1 MRFTAAG
8 PGTPAQVWSAE
19 LSPDRHPPLDL
30 ADVLRLVV
38 VAAHPDDESLGAGGL
53 VARAVALGIPVTL
66 VRATDGEG
74 SHPDSPSHTPAD
86 LARRR
91 TDEAERAA
99 RELGVDAAIVRL
111 GLPDGGV
118 AAHYDLL
125 VTTLVELVG
134 DGRDTVLAATW
145 SEDGHPDHE
154 AVGRAAATVARRTE
168 ATLWEYAVWF
178 WHWAGPDDPRAD
190 RFRPLPLEERDLAA
204 KRRAIAAHASQVT
217 PLSTL
222 AGDETLLTPE
232 FLAHF
237 DGPHEWFVVT
247 PGRACPDHELDRL
260 HQRSADPWGVDSRW
274 YEERKR
280 ALLLALLP
288 RARFGRA
295 LEIGCSTGALTEALA
310 SRTDQILGVD
320 RSPAALAAARR
331 RLDGRP
337 GVELADLD
345 IPTTWP
351 EGAFELV
358 VISEVGYFLSPAAA
372 DELAARTAASL
383 TPDGVVILCH
393 WRHPVEGW
401 VMDAAEVH
409 RRFERDDLP
418 PVQAH
423 YADRDVEIRV
433 HASSWPGYDR

>member
-1 MRFTAAG
+1 MRFTANG
-8 PGTPAQVWSAE
+8 PGTPAQVWSAG
-19 LSPDRHPPLDL
+19 LSPDRQPSLALDG
-30 ADVLRLVV
+30 VRRVV
-38 VAAHPDDESLGAGGL
+38 VAAAHPDDESLGAGGL
-53 VARAVALGIPVTL
+53 VARAVDLGIPVTL
-66 VRATDGEG
+66 VCATDGEG

-91 TDEAERAA
+91 TDEADHAA
-99 RELGVDAAIVRL
+99 RELGVDTAVVRL
-111 GLPDGGV
+111 GFPDGGV
-118 AAHYDLL
+118 AAHTGLL
-125 VTTLVELVG
+125 TTTLVDLVG

-154 AVGRAAATVARRTE
+154 AVGRAAATAARRTE

-190 RFRPLPLEERDLAA
+190 RLRPLPLHEGDRAT
-204 KRRAIAAHASQVT
+204 KRRAIAAHTSQVA

-222 AGDETLLTPE
+222 SGDETLLSPE

-237 DGPHEWFVVT
+237 DGAQEWFVVT

-260 HQRSADPWGVDSRW
+260 HQRSTDPWGVDSRW

-280 ALLLALLP
+280 ALLLAMLP
-288 RARFGRA
+288 QARFGRV

-310 SRTDQILGVD
+310 GRADRVLGVD
-320 RSPAALAAARR
+320 HSPAALTAARR
-331 RLDGRP
+331 RLDSRP
-337 GVELADLD
+337 GVELADMD

-358 VISEVGYFLSPAAA
+358 VVSEVGYFLSPAAA
-372 DELAARTAASL
+372 DELSARTAASL
-383 TPDGVVILCH
+383 TPDGVVVLCH

-401 VMDAAEVH
+401 VMDAADVH

-418 PVQAH
+418 PVQAR
-423 YADRDVEIRV
+423 YADRDVELRV
-433 HASSWPGYDR
+433 HAASWPGYDR